1 MMDQSAAIQPLRIM
15 PVPPG
20 DRAAVQPFPA
30 SPIAPLNGQY
40 TAESREAA
48 RDLWAWVY
56 GRSFTTTAERTGV
69 SLRTLHAWAKAE
81 RWRERYEEER
91 ADLAP
96 DDVRFFV
103 ALGLG
108 NDAMAAR
115 DYLGAVARGELPG
128 DKLRILAST
137 SVLDRA
143 GFAPVHFS
151 QAELNQERQR
161 RGRQQ
166 DDALD
171 PAAIAAMSQEERRV
185 LLRRYDEG
193 ER

>member
-1 MMDQSAAIQPLRIM
+1 MDKLAALPPLRVV
-15 PVPPG
+15 PAPPG
-20 DRAAVQPFPA
+20 DRAAVQPSPA
-30 SPIAPLNGQY
+30 TAIAPVNGQY
-40 TAESREAA
+40 TAASREAA
-48 RDLWAWVY
+48 RELWGWVY

-69 SLRTLHAWAKAE
+69 SLRTLHAWAKTE

-96 DDVRFFV
+96 ADVRFFV

-128 DKLRILAST
+128 DKLRLLAST

-143 GFAPVHFS
+143 GFAPIHFS
-151 QAELNQERQR
+151 QADLNQERQR
-161 RGRQQ
+161 RTRQ
-166 DDALD
+166 ASAGLD
-171 PAAIAAMSQEERRV
+171 PAAVAALPTEERRA
-185 LLRRYDEG
+185 LLRRYEEG